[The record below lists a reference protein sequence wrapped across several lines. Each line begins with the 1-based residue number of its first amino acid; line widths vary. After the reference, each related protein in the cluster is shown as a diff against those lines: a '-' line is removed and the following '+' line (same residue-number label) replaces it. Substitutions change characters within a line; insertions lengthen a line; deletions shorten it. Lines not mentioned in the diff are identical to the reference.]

1 MIEILLNNEIDFP
14 IPATL
19 EKSVRA
25 IMEDHGFTDGEVSLA
40 VVDDPTIHT
49 LNREHLQHDYATD
62 VLSFVLDRSES
73 AIDGEVIVSCDTAT
87 ENAAEYGWGAQD
99 ELLLYFIHGCL
110 HLVGYDD
117 HNDEDRAAMRAGE
130 AKYLALVGIEPPKNH
145 EQRVMA
151 HAAED
156 PPE

>member
-1 MIEILLNNEIDFP
+1 MIEVLLNNDIEFP
-14 IPATL
+14 VPTKL
-19 EKSVRA
+19 EQSVRA

-40 VVDDPTIHT
+40 IVDDPTIHT

-62 VLSFVLDRSES
+62 VLSFVLERTES
-73 AIDGEVIVSCDTAT
+73 SIDGEVIVSCDTAT
-87 ENAAEYGWGAQD
+87 KNAPEYGWGPQE

-117 HNDEDRAAMRAGE
+117 HNDEDRAAMRSGE
-130 AKYLALVGIEPPKNH
+130 AKYLAFADVDPAEAH
-145 EQRVMA
+145 AQRVMA
-151 HAAED
+151 HAGED